1 MSEDRLT
8 VSKIKSGTVID
19 HIPAGQALNV
29 LRILGITG
37 QEGLRTAV
45 LMNVESRK
53 LGKKDIVKIEGKE
66 LSPEEVN
73 KIALIA
79 PTATINII
87 REYAVASKT
96 RVVVPSLVE
105 GVLKCTRPT
114 CITNKPG
121 EPLRSRFVLVSRS
134 PVKFQ
139 CSYCGSY
146 LEGWD
151 IAKQLST

>member
-53 LGKKDIVKIEGKE
+53 LGKKDIV
-66 LSPEEVN
+66 
-73 KIALIA
+73 
-79 PTATINII
+79 
-87 REYAVASKT
+87 
-96 RVVVPSLVE
+96 
-105 GVLKCTRPT
+105 
-114 CITNKPG
+114 
-121 EPLRSRFVLVSRS
+121 
-134 PVKFQ
+134 
-139 CSYCGSY
+139 
-146 LEGWD
+146 
-151 IAKQLST
+151 